1 MEERKFKKG
10 QLVQHF
16 KREGLDPGTDEYV
29 YEIIGEA
36 IHSETREKMMVYRAM
51 YGDKELFVRPYDM
64 FMSEVD
70 HEKYPAVKQKYRFE
84 PVLDLVFVGDE
95 TGIRKYDNE
104 GKLIA
109 EITFPE
115 TEPGVFTIDH
125 TFVDDSLRGQGM
137 AGTLVQLAVDEIQR
151 REGVIAATCSY
162 AKKWL
167 EENDYEFE

>member
-1 MEERKFKKG
+1 MEDRRFKKG
-10 QLVQHF
+10 QLVQH
-16 KREGLDPGTDEYV
+16 Y
-29 YEIIGEA
+29 
-36 IHSETREKMMVYRAM
+36 
-51 YGDKELFVRPYDM
+51 
-64 FMSEVD
+64 
-70 HEKYPAVKQKYRFE
+70 E

-95 TGIRKYDNE
+95 TGIRKYDDE

-125 TFVDDSLRGQGM
+125 TFVDDSLRVQGM

>member
-1 MEERKFKKG
+1 MNELKINR
-10 QLVQHF
+10 VYRHF
-16 KREGLDPGTDEYV
+16 KGDLYLAEDIAE
-29 YEIIGEA
+29 
-36 IHSETREKMMVYRAM
+36 HSETGEKLVIYRAL
-51 YGDKELFVRPYDM
+51 YGDGKLYARPLKM
-64 FMSEVD
+64 FLSEVD
-70 HEKYPAVKQKYRFE
+70 HEKYPEAKQKYRFE

-95 TGIRKYDNE
+95 TGIRKYDDE